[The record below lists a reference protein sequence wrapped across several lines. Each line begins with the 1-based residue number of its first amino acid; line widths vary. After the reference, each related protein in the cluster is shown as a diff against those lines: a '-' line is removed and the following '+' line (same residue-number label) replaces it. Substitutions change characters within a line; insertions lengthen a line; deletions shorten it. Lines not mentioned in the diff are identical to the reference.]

1 MDRPAA
7 RSCRTPRPRDKKL
20 YYEGLEATLVLQA
33 RALRKMQERVDDR
46 PRVDKIIAEQERS
59 IQRLTKTNET
69 LNDEIKRLKAGIAAA
84 AASIN
89 QIGTRP

>member
-1 MDRPAA
+1 
-7 RSCRTPRPRDKKL
+7 
-20 YYEGLEATLVLQA
+20 
-33 RALRKMQERVDDR
+33 MQERVDDR